1 MKISTR
7 AAIAFGALFLLA
19 SCSIKQELLLDT
31 DGSGT
36 STLEVD
42 LKPLFM
48 KYYEDLAAGFSQ
60 SYDPKNPRVFDTD
73 AIRRS
78 FEANPGM
85 ELVSVA
91 TPEPHRLRLA
101 FRFKDVSTMVRS
113 QDQRVRDMISVK
125 RKDGSETIRIYLDA
139 KNLPG
144 LLRIAPNGESRV
156 AKMLL
161 PPEGKALTE
170 EEYLDHLAWA
180 LEDYAGDEDVKAI
193 LKRASVDLGVKVKGR
208 IVDQTGG
215 RLHGDSEVRFSIPLL
230 GLFTLKT
237 PLEYSLTYRKN

>member
-1 MKISTR
+1 MNLTTR
-7 AAIAFGALFLLA
+7 AAIAFGALLLFA
-19 SCSIKQELLLDT
+19 SCSIRQELLLEA

-36 STLEVD
+36 STLDVD

-48 KYYEDLAAGFSQ
+48 KYYEDLASGFSQ
-60 SYDPKNPRVFDTD
+60 TWDPKNPKVFDTN

-78 FEANPGM
+78 FEGNPGL

-91 TPEPHRLRLA
+91 APAPHRLRLA
-101 FRFKDVSTMVRS
+101 FRFKDVSAMVRS
-113 QDQRVRDMISVK
+113 QDQRVRDMISV
-125 RKDGSETIRIYLDA
+125 RRNDGNETIRIYIDA

-144 LLRIAPNGESRV
+144 LLRLAPNGESRV

-180 LEDYAGDEDVKAI
+180 LEDYAGDEDVKVI
-193 LKRASVDLGVKVKGR
+193 LKRASVDLGIKVKGR
-208 IVDQTGG
+208 IVEQTGG

-230 GLFTLKT
+230 RLFTLKT